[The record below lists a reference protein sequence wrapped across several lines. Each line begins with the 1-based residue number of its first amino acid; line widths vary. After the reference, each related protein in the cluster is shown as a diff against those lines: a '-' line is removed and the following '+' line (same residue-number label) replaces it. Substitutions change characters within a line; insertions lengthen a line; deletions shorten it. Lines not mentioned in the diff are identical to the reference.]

1 MTSGVYSTF
10 FFAPYVA
17 MIRFGITAVG
27 LLILAFAGAESA
39 TIAAFCIGAS
49 IRGETDL
56 IAYFAARY
64 FGMRS
69 YGKIY
74 GVVYALFTLGMSF
87 STVLIGGIYD
97 LHGTYFPA
105 LLTSAGLLMVGV
117 VICSRLPAFPKFNTP

>member
-1 MTSGVYSTF
+1 
-10 FFAPYVA
+10 

-27 LLILAFAGAESA
+27 LLILAFAVAESA

-69 YGKIY
+69 
-74 GVVYALFTLGMSF
+74 
-87 STVLIGGIYD
+87 
-97 LHGTYFPA
+97 
-105 LLTSAGLLMVGV
+105 
-117 VICSRLPAFPKFNTP
+117 